1 MNPEVSLEIR
11 SLMSRFRSGDRSAA
25 DALVDLFHPEL
36 RRLAAARMLT
46 ERQEHTWTPTVLV
59 NELYLELVK
68 IKALRAADE
77 DLSERDAFLKLAGH
91 IMRRLLI
98 HHARPLARKAQKAGV
113 HELELTAPPGSGDTE
128 ALAQVEDLLGRLERL
143 DSRLRTVVE
152 LRVFEGK
159 TAEETAEAMACSPR
173 TVHKF
178 WSFAR
183 SWLATELAKP
193 LSQGNAAAARHSPA
207 GGKTPA

>member
-1 MNPEVSLEIR
+1 MDAELSFEIR
-11 SLMSRFRSGDRSAA
+11 SLMSRLRAGDRSAA
-25 DALVDLFHPEL
+25 DALVGHFYPEL
-36 RRLAAARMLT
+36 RRLAAARMQT

-77 DLSERDAFLKLAGH
+77 DASERDAFLKLAGH

-98 HHARPLARKAQKAGV
+98 HHARPLSRRVQKVEVAGIESIPADGV
-113 HELELTAPPGSGDTE
+113 DGEVE
-128 ALAQVEDLLGRLERL
+128 ALAQVEDLLRRLGKL
-143 DSRLRTVVE
+143 DASLRTVVE

-173 TVHKF
+173 TVHKY

-183 SWLATELAKP
+183 RWLASEFGAGVQDDP
-193 LSQGNAAAARHSPA
+193 HSTS
-207 GGKTPA
+207 GKA